1 MARRSA
7 PAPHA
12 HRFLA
17 LSFLMALLALGA
29 PSALAA
35 DDADKLA
42 EAKQLVTDIDAARK
56 AKDASTAGGLLK
68 SLPALHNGLENKPA
82 RGKLQKAA
90 GSLVK
95 AKGMEDLGPTA
106 VATLAE
112 LNDPK
117 GAYKQLKKHMPGPK
131 DKTEISD
138 LGKAVLAAVAKLAPD
153 GAIGALSDL
162 AEKSR
167 DYEASAL
174 AIHALGHYKA
184 SKKRVAIL
192 ENLIKLISRFQ
203 PPRGQQVGVE
213 TEKRWKALAEPLII
227 ACNRITTRRETTP
240 DAWLGLW
247 KENKKK
253 PAGLFNE

>member
-1 MARRSA
+1 MARRSVST
-7 PAPHA
+7 
-12 HRFLA
+12 RQL
-17 LSFLMALLALGA
+17 LMLPLLAGLLT
-29 PSALAA
+29 LATPPAMGA

-42 EAKQLVTDIDAARK
+42 EAKQLTADIDAARK
-56 AKDASTAGGLLK
+56 AKDGSVAGGLLK
-68 SLPALHNGLENKPA
+68 SVPALHNAIENKPA

-95 AKGMEDLGPTA
+95 AKGLEDLGSTA

-117 GAYKQLKKHMPGPK
+117 GAYKQLKKHMPSPK
-131 DKTEISD
+131 DKNEITD

-153 GAIGALSDL
+153 SAIGALTDL

-167 DYEASAL
+167 DYTAGAL
-174 AIHALGHYKA
+174 AVNALGHYKA

-192 ENLIKLISRFQ
+192 EELIKLISRFQ
-203 PPRGQQVGVE
+203 PPRGQQVGAE
-213 TEKRWKALAEPLII
+213 TEKRWKAMAEPLII
-227 ACNRITTRRETTP
+227 ACNRITTRRETSP
-240 DAWLGLW
+240 DAWLSLW

-253 PAGLFNE
+253 PDLLFNE